1 MPPSIRTPSLKG
13 QVLTCLLFVA
23 LAVVITVAF
32 HPNPWFSDWKVGLPV
47 GAQLLTGVVFAIVS
61 FIGATIAL
69 QIPRIR
75 RLIPVPEA
83 FLNIDLSGAKPW
95 VVGFCAGIGEEM
107 LFRAALQPLLGI
119 WLGAAIFA
127 AAHVRTAMLGSK
139 QTSKRIAYMLNVAI
153 AGIALG
159 FAFEYFG
166 LLATILIHAAI
177 DVTGLLV
184 YRSLLVGRSAQN
196 VA

>member
-1 MPPSIRTPSLKG
+1 MSPSTRTPSLKG
-13 QVLTCLLFVA
+13 QVFTCLLFVA

-32 HPNPWFSDWKVGLPV
+32 HPNPWFSEWRVGLPV
-47 GAQLLTGVVFAIVS
+47 GAQLLAGGVFAAAS
-61 FIGATIAL
+61 FIGAAIVL
-69 QIPRIR
+69 HIPRVR
-75 RLIPVPEA
+75 RLVPVPEV
-83 FLNIDLSGAKPW
+83 LRNIDLSGAKPW

-119 WLGAAIFA
+119 WLGAVIFA

-139 QTSKRIAYMLNVAI
+139 LTSKRIAYMLNVAI

-159 FAFEYFG
+159 LAFEHFG
-166 LLATILIHAAI
+166 LLATILIHATI

-184 YRSLLVGRSAQN
+184 YRSLSVDRSVQSMA
-196 VA
+196 